1 MMKKISAI
9 LVSGAIA
16 VLFWYLSGAVFVLKG
31 SNDDISKLQCV
42 SYAPFSKDE
51 SPLSSEA
58 FIVSKERV
66 KEDLALLSKYTDCIR
81 TYSAVG
87 LEDVPSIAREYGMKM
102 LMGAWVSSD
111 RILTQ
116 KELNTV
122 IKLAREN
129 QDIVKAVIV
138 GNEVLLRGDTTEE
151 KLLGYIKYVKDA
163 LPNTKVTYADV
174 WEFWL
179 RHPKIREATDF
190 VTIHILPYW
199 EDEPMNI
206 QRAIKH
212 LANIRMEVES
222 ILKDKNILIGE
233 TGWPSEGRAREDA
246 HPSKI
251 NQALF
256 LREFVKLAEQK
267 QWNYNIIEAFDQP
280 WKRANE
286 GAVGGFW
293 GMFDKDRVDK
303 NIFDK
308 EVSNFPNYNILTF
321 GSIILI
327 LAFSTI
333 LKNAK
338 VSTKKLLIFTIVNLI
353 FALLF
358 TLQMEQYSVT
368 TISNKELLWAVFVS
382 VIHLFIYYH
391 LLYFI
396 AKEKQSELLGKN
408 GLSTLFYLSFLSLL
422 IANTA
427 LAFDGRYR
435 NFEIY
440 IFAISAIS
448 FLWFFS
454 AKELHVKS
462 DKFEKASFLIITLSS
477 IAVFINET
485 YLNIFSN
492 IWILISLGFAFILY
506 KTSKKVS
513 FLELKEFILYT
524 LLSLVIFSIIKY
536 LVLRNAT
543 LVSECGSDPK
553 MLLCT
558 IKEQLGVM
566 IHFNFFGIA
575 ALLGTLAA
583 LALNRQLIS
592 HVSLFLS
599 MGALIM
605 SNSSVGSFVF
615 IASVYL
621 VLKKSEK
628 KAAQN

>member
-1 MMKKISAI
+1 MKKISAV
-9 LVSGAIA
+9 LASVAIA
-16 VLFWYLSGAVFVLKG
+16 VLFWYLAGAVFVLKG

-51 SPLSSEA
+51 SPLSSQNFVA
-58 FIVSKERV
+58 SKERV
-66 KEDLALLSKYTDCIR
+66 REDLALLSKYTNCIR
-81 TYSAVG
+81 TYSTIG
-87 LEDVPSIAREYGMKM
+87 LEELPNIAREFNMKM

-111 RILTQ
+111 RVLTQ
-116 KELNTV
+116 KELNTL

-138 GNEVLLRGDTTEE
+138 GNEVLLRGDTTEA
-151 KLLGYIKYVKDA
+151 KLLEYIKYVKAA
-163 LPNTKVTYADV
+163 LPNTQVTYADV

-179 RHPKIREATDF
+179 KHPKIRETTDF

-212 LANIRMEVES
+212 LANIRVEVER
-222 ILKDKNILIGE
+222 ILGDKNILIGE

-251 NQALF
+251 NQAIY
-256 LREFVKLAEQK
+256 LREFVKLAQEK
-267 QWNYNIIEAFDQP
+267 KWNYNIIEAFDQP
-280 WKRANE
+280 WKRINE

-293 GMFDKDRVDK
+293 GIFDKNRVDK
-303 NIFDK
+303 NVFNKD
-308 EVSNFPNYNILTF
+308 VSNFPNYNLLALSSIL
-321 GSIILI
+321 LI
-327 LAFSTI
+327 FAFSFI
-333 LKNAK
+333 LKGVK
-338 VSTKKLLIFTIVNLI
+338 IETKKLSVFSALNLI
-353 FALLF
+353 YAVLF
-358 TLQMEQYSVT
+358 TLQIEQYSVT
-368 TISNKELLWAVFVS
+368 TISYKELIWAIFVL
-382 VIHLFIYYH
+382 VVHLLIYYYM
-391 LLYFI
+391 LYFI

-408 GLSTLFYLSFLSLL
+408 GLRTLFYLSFLSLL

-435 NFEIY
+435 NFEVY

-448 FLWFFS
+448 FLYFYS
-454 AKELHVKS
+454 AKALHVNS
-462 DKFEKASFLIITLSS
+462 EKFEKASFLIIILSS
-477 IAVFINET
+477 IAIFINET

-506 KTSKKVS
+506 KESKQVS
-513 FLELKEFILYT
+513 FLELKNFIFYT
-524 LLSLVIFSIIKY
+524 LLSIVIFSLIKY
-536 LVLRNAT
+536 AILRNAN
-543 LVSECGSDPK
+543 LISECGSDSK

-558 IKEQLGVM
+558 IREQLGAM

-575 ALLGTLAA
+575 ALLSTITA
-583 LALNRQLIS
+583 LILNRQLVS
-592 HVSLFLS
+592 HIALFLS

-605 SNSSVGSFVF
+605 LNSYVGSFVF

-621 VLKKSEK
+621 VLKESNK
-628 KAAQN
+628 KAA

>member
-16 VLFWYLSGAVFVLKG
+16 VLFWYLAGAVFVLKG

-51 SPLSSEA
+51 SPLSSET

-66 KEDLALLSKYTDCIR
+66 REDLALLSKYTDCIR

-138 GNEVLLRGDTTEE
+138 GNEVLLRGDTTEA
-151 KLLGYIKYVKDA
+151 KLFGYIKYVKEA
-163 LPNTKVTYADV
+163 LPNIQVTYADV

-280 WKRANE
+280 WKRVNE
-286 GAVGGFW
+286 GTVGGFW
-293 GMFDKDRVDK
+293 GIFDKNRVDK
-303 NIFDK
+303 NIFEK
-308 EVSNFPNYNILTF
+308 EVSNFPNYKLLLFCSLLMIF
-321 GSIILI
+321 
-327 LAFSTI
+327 AFSFI
-333 LKNAK
+333 LKGVK
-338 VSTKKLLIFTIVNLI
+338 IETKKLSVFSALNLI
-353 FALLF
+353 FAVLF
-358 TLQMEQYSVT
+358 TLQIEQYSVT
-368 TISNKELLWAVFVS
+368 TISYKELIWVIFVS
-382 VIHLFIYYH
+382 IAHLLIYYY

-435 NFEIY
+435 NFEVY
-440 IFAISAIS
+440 IFALSAIS
-448 FLWFFS
+448 FLYFYN

-462 DKFEKASFLIITLSS
+462 EKFEKAAFLIITLSS
-477 IAVFINET
+477 IAVFLNET

-492 IWILISLGFAFILY
+492 IWVLISLGFAFILY
-506 KTSKKVS
+506 KTSKQVS
-513 FLELKEFILYT
+513 FLELKNFILYA
-524 LLSLVIFSIIKY
+524 LLSIVIFLLVKY
-536 LVLRNAT
+536 AILRNT
-543 LVSECGSDPK
+543 NLISECGSDSK

-558 IKEQLGVM
+558 IREQLGVM

-575 ALLGTLAA
+575 ALLSTLAA
-583 LALNRQLIS
+583 LVLNKQLIS
-592 HVSLFLS
+592 HAALFLS

-605 SNSSVGSFVF
+605 LNSSVGSFIF
-615 IASVYL
+615 IISVYL
-621 VLKKSEK
+621 VLKENNHKE
-628 KAAQN
+628 A

>member
-1 MMKKISAI
+1 MMKKISAV
-9 LVSGAIA
+9 LASSTIA
-16 VLFWYLSGAVFVLKG
+16 VLFWYLAGAVFVLKG
-31 SNDDISKLQCV
+31 SNEDVSKLQCV

-51 SPLSSEA
+51 SPLSSET

-66 KEDLALLSKYTDCIR
+66 REDLALLSKYTDCIR
-81 TYSAVG
+81 TYSALG

-116 KELNTV
+116 KELNSV

-151 KLLGYIKYVKDA
+151 KLFGYIKYVKDA
-163 LPNTKVTYADV
+163 LPNTQVTYADV

-179 RHPKIREATDF
+179 RHPKIRETTDF

-212 LANIRMEVES
+212 LANIRVEVES
-222 ILKDKNILIGE
+222 ILKEKNILIGE

-280 WKRANE
+280 WKRVNE

-293 GMFDKDRVDK
+293 GIFDKDRVDK
-303 NIFDK
+303 NIFEK
-308 EVSNFPNYNILTF
+308 EVSNFPNYKLLLF
-321 GSIILI
+321 CSVLLI
-327 LAFSTI
+327 FAFSFI
-333 LKNAK
+333 LKGVK
-338 VSTKKLLIFTIVNLI
+338 IETKKLSVFSTLNLI

-358 TLQMEQYSVT
+358 TLQIEQYSVT
-368 TISNKELLWAVFVS
+368 TISYKELIWAVFVS
-382 VIHLFIYYH
+382 IIHLLIYYYM
-391 LLYFI
+391 LYFI
-396 AKEKQSELLGKN
+396 AKEKQSELLGKDR
-408 GLSTLFYLSFLSLL
+408 LSTLFYLSFLSLL

-454 AKELHVKS
+454 AKELHVKAN
-462 DKFEKASFLIITLSS
+462 KFEQAAFLVITLSS

-485 YLNIFSN
+485 HLNIFSN
-492 IWILISLGFAFILY
+492 IWVLISLGFAFILY
-506 KTSKKVS
+506 KESKQVS
-513 FLELKEFILYT
+513 FLELKNFIFYT
-524 LLSLVIFSIIKY
+524 LLSIVIFSLVKY
-536 LVLRNAT
+536 AILRNAN
-543 LVSECGSDPK
+543 LISECGSDPT
-553 MLLCT
+553 MLLCA
-558 IKEQLGVM
+558 IREQLGAM

-575 ALLGTLAA
+575 ALISTIVA
-583 LALNRQLIS
+583 LILNRQLVS
-592 HVSLFLS
+592 HVALLLS

-621 VLKKSEK
+621 VLKESNK
-628 KAAQN
+628 KAA